1 MPKNNSDISGL
12 ANVLSQMQTLSKA
25 ISANFQLPE
34 VASSMQELRQQLIN
48 SLEAVLQ
55 VQMQMS
61 DMLRGVSLNF
71 EKLVP
76 SLLSDFQIQFENLIS
91 PALTNFRESLRLL
104 PEHTQAA
111 LLALGNHGWFFDLEM
126 TLPFLWELEN
136 ALNEGDVKEAEAALV
151 DYFREN
157 LQSTENR
164 IIAKFPRRKKI
175 INSAFNAHKRGE
187 YELSIPIFLAQTD
200 GICYEVINQHL
211 FIRVRGEKKPN
222 TAIYVDSVASD
233 TFRHSLLSPLSQP
246 LPISM
251 SKHERDESFNELNRH
266 QVMHG
271 ESLDYGTEF
280 NSLKAISLLSY
291 VTQVL
296 PLDDENKT

>member
-1 MPKNNSDISGL
+1 MSKNNSDLSGL

-34 VASSMQELRQQLIN
+34 VASSMLEIRQQLIN
-48 SLEAVLQ
+48 SIEPVLQ

-61 DMLRGVSLNF
+61 DMLRSISLNF
-71 EKLVP
+71 EKLAP
-76 SLLSDFQIQFENLIS
+76 PLLSDFRIQLENLIS

-104 PEHTQAA
+104 PGHTQAA

-126 TLPFLWELEN
+126 PLPFLWELEN
-136 ALNEGDVKEAEAALV
+136 ALNEGDIKEAEAALV

-164 IIAKFPRRKKI
+164 FIAKFPRRAKI

-187 YELSIPIFLAQTD
+187 YELSIPILLAQTD

-211 FIRVRGEKKPN
+211 FIRVRGEKKPS

-271 ESLDYGTEF
+271 ESLDYGTEI
-280 NSLKAISLLSY
+280 NSLKAISLLNY

-296 PLDDENKT
+296 RLDDENKT